1 MSGQV
6 ERGKRSLATLFY
18 PLFFDGASRM
28 TAALPPIKI
37 HPDGVVRAGEF
48 ELQPSARTWRRRRC
62 WWRAMHNG
70 KPVSGWTFSPSLAL
84 TEAVR
89 KLAVK
94 AP

>member
-1 MSGQV
+1 MPSLPKIQVQPSG
-6 ERGKRSLATLFY
+6 
-18 PLFFDGASRM
+18 
-28 TAALPPIKI
+28 KI
-37 HPDGVVRAGEF
+37 LAGEF